1 MNYFAKN
8 LKFLRERKNLDQQSV
23 SEDLKVPRSTYTCW
37 ENGLRTP
44 KIEQIQDIANY
55 FNVDIDII
63 SKDYSLSE
71 NNGVLDKLDILYS
84 KNKDIL
90 TDDDK
95 EMIRFVIEKRKKEI
109 DKQIGKE

>member
-1 MNYFAKN
+1 MNFFAKN
-8 LKFLRERKNLDQQSV
+8 LKFLRERKNLGQQNV
-23 SEDLKVPRSTYTCW
+23 ADDLNVPRSTYTCW

-63 SKDYSLSE
+63 SKDYSSE
-71 NNGVLDKLDILYS
+71 ENKVYDKLEILYS

-109 DKQIGKE
+109 DKELGKE